1 MRSLKIEKHFSN
13 RIDFGNCRVCPE
25 HKYGFFHNDYL
36 NYTGNSF
43 LEVLSSFAGINFRNR
58 DKMYLKETISHSLS
72 NYAGCL
78 FAANSWFNRLNN
90 IHERDFEK
98 WAKLVVNEL
107 YKKDLISPYKYY
119 HYTHGAVGV
128 DPFYFRGKN
137 SNEAL
142 KSMAFHHERNY
153 GGRPHGI
160 NSHADFIEKFKRFCI
175 RFFGVNSEVNDSY
188 KFLNEIIWTTNIIKE
203 AKVKD
208 AYANSNYYNR
218 RTLIV

>member
-13 RIDFGNCRVCPE
+13 RIDFGNCCVCPE
-25 HKYGFFHNDYL
+25 HKYGFFHNDFLY
-36 NYTGNSF
+36 YTGNSF
-43 LEVLSSFAGINFRNR
+43 LEVLSSFADINFRDR

-72 NYAGCL
+72 NYADCL
-78 FAANSWFNRLNN
+78 VVANSWFNRLSY

-107 YKKDLISPYKYY
+107 YKKDLVSPFKYY
-119 HYTHGAVGV
+119 HYTHGSIGV

-153 GGRPHGI
+153 GGKPHGI
-160 NSHADFIEKFKRFCI
+160 NSYNDFIEKFKKFCI
-175 RFFGVNSEVNDSY
+175 RFFGVNSEVHDSFR
-188 KFLNEIIWTTNIIKE
+188 FLNEIIWTTNIIKE

-208 AYANSNYYNR
+208 AYKWSNYYNR